1 MTTKIP
7 ENSWERFRFLLKE
20 LKQYK
25 GKLFFSKALKQKVIV
40 SGHSVSETAY
50 HAGKS
55 ILSTKLALRLPY
67 IIENAKLLYTK
78 QPKDNKQ
85 TKTMKFQKIHLLSC
99 GIRGLGTA
107 LLTVGERKSVVKN
120 GKIEKGE
127 MYEYCITD
135 LRFAQKREKRE

>member
-1 MTTKIP
+1 MIKNIP
-7 ENSWERFRFLLKE
+7 EDRWKRFWLLQKE

-50 HAGKS
+50 HASKS
-55 ILSTKLALRLPY
+55 IISTKLAIRLPY

-78 QPKDNKQ
+78 RPKDNKQ
-85 TKTMKFQKIHLLSC
+85 TKTMKFQKVILLSC

-107 LLTVGERKSVVKN
+107 LLTIGQRKPIVKN
-120 GKIEKGE
+120 GKIEKAK

-135 LRFAQKREKRE
+135 LRFSQKKERE